1 MSQLV
6 IVAVERNGR
15 CHGVRSLTSHWRVGA
30 SIMCLFGIM
39 CTGCAGFRSTPEW
52 YVAIGERPY
61 MAILP
66 FGIDTDITTLSA
78 VKSVD
83 GTLSGEEETRQV
95 AAVLKEM
102 LADARWLFL
111 SRLATSQ
118 KFLFVPLKQTD
129 AVATEL
135 QLKPGALPTQE
146 QLLEFRKR
154 LGADV
159 VVAGNI
165 LDYGRVRWQWFVAG
179 AFAELSAE
187 TLVIGL
193 ATAWNPIGLLA
204 NVGVDV
210 LINSAIFFGGGY
222 LFGIAFRPVVVDARA
237 FETTQGYPVWQ
248 SIEGAFYAWS
258 ALKQLP
264 ESERDKK
271 ESQLRI
277 NLGSAIEGLAD
288 SMKVERFSVLQL
300 ETAPG
305 EAQP

>member
-1 MSQLV
+1 MRV
-6 IVAVERNGR
+6 CI
-15 CHGVRSLTSHWRVGA
+15 LTSRWRLLA
-30 SIMCLFGIM
+30 IAICLLGVM
-39 CTGCAGFRSTPEW
+39 CTGCAWFRSTPEW
-52 YVAIGERPY
+52 EVAIVERPY

-66 FGIDTDITTLSA
+66 FGIDTDITKLST

-83 GTLSGEEETRQV
+83 GTLSAEEESRQV
-95 AAVLKEM
+95 AAMLQDM

-118 KFLFVPLKQTD
+118 KFRFVPLEQTD

-146 QLLEFRKR
+146 QLVEFRRR
-154 LGADV
+154 LGADF
-159 VVAGNI
+159 VVAGNV
-165 LDYGRVRWQWFVAG
+165 LDYGRVRWQWFAAG

-187 TLVIGL
+187 TLAIGL

-204 NVGVDV
+204 NAGVDV
-210 LINSAIFFGGGY
+210 LVNSVIFFGGGY
-222 LFGIAFRPVVVDARA
+222 LFGIAFRPVVVEARA

-248 SIEGAFYAWS
+248 SMEGAFYAWS

-277 NLGSAIEGLAD
+277 NLGRAIEGLAD
-288 SMKVERFSVLQL
+288 SLNAERFTVLQM
-300 ETAPG
+300 ETAPR

>member
-1 MSQLV
+1 
-6 IVAVERNGR
+6 
-15 CHGVRSLTSHWRVGA
+15 
-30 SIMCLFGIM
+30 MCLFGVM
-39 CTGCAGFRSTPEW
+39 CTGCAWFRSTAEW
-52 YVAIGERPY
+52 EVAIVERPY
-61 MAILP
+61 LALLP
-66 FGIDTDITTLSA
+66 FGIDTDITKLSA

-83 GTLSGEEETRQV
+83 GTLSAEEESRQV
-95 AAVLKEM
+95 AAVLQDM

-111 SRLATSQ
+111 SRLATGQ
-118 KFLFVPLKQTD
+118 KFRFVPLKQTD

-146 QLLEFRKR
+146 QLVEFRRR
-154 LGADV
+154 LGADF
-159 VVAGNI
+159 VVAGNV
-165 LDYGRVRWQWFVAG
+165 LDYGRVRWQWFAAG

-204 NVGVDV
+204 NAGVDV
-210 LINSAIFFGGGY
+210 LVNSVIFFGGGY
-222 LFGIAFRPVVVDARA
+222 LFGIAFRPVVVEARA

-248 SIEGAFYAWS
+248 SMEGAFYAWS

-277 NLGSAIEGLAD
+277 NLGRAIEGLAD
-288 SMKVERFSVLQL
+288 SLKAERFTVLQM

>member
-1 MSQLV
+1 
-6 IVAVERNGR
+6 
-15 CHGVRSLTSHWRVGA
+15 
-30 SIMCLFGIM
+30 MCLFGVM
-39 CTGCAGFRSTPEW
+39 CTGCAWFRSTPEW
-52 YVAIGERPY
+52 DVTIAERPY
-61 MAILP
+61 VALLP
-66 FGIDTDITTLSA
+66 FGIDTDITKLSA

-83 GTLSGEEETRQV
+83 GTLSDEEESRQV
-95 AAVLKEM
+95 AAVLQEI

-118 KFLFVPLKQTD
+118 KFRFVPL
-129 AVATEL
+129 E
-135 QLKPGALPTQE
+135 PGALPTQE
-146 QLLEFRKR
+146 QLVEFRRR

-204 NVGVDV
+204 NTGVAV

-237 FETTQGYPVWQ
+237 FETIQGYPVWQ
-248 SIEGAFYAWS
+248 SMEGAFYAWS

-264 ESERDKK
+264 ESQRDKK

-277 NLGSAIEGLAD
+277 NLGRAIEGLAD
-288 SMKVERFSVLQL
+288 SLKAEKFTVLQL
-300 ETAPG
+300 ETTPG

>member
-1 MSQLV
+1 
-6 IVAVERNGR
+6 
-15 CHGVRSLTSHWRVGA
+15 
-30 SIMCLFGIM
+30 MCLFGVM
-39 CTGCAGFRSTPEW
+39 CTGCAWFRSTPEW
-52 YVAIGERPY
+52 DVTIAERPY
-61 MAILP
+61 VALLP
-66 FGIDTDITTLSA
+66 FGIDTDITKLSA

-83 GTLSGEEETRQV
+83 GTLSDEEESRQV
-95 AAVLKEM
+95 AAVLQEI

-118 KFLFVPLKQTD
+118 KFRFVPLEQTD
-129 AVATEL
+129 ALATEL

-146 QLLEFRKR
+146 QLVEFRRR

-204 NVGVDV
+204 NTGVAV

-237 FETTQGYPVWQ
+237 FETIQGYPVWQ
-248 SIEGAFYAWS
+248 SMEGAFYAWS

-264 ESERDKK
+264 ESQRDKK

-277 NLGSAIEGLAD
+277 NLGRAIEGLAD
-288 SMKVERFSVLQL
+288 SLKAEKFTVLQL
-300 ETAPG
+300 ETTPG

>member
-1 MSQLV
+1 
-6 IVAVERNGR
+6 
-15 CHGVRSLTSHWRVGA
+15 
-30 SIMCLFGIM
+30 MCLFGVM
-39 CTGCAGFRSTPEW
+39 CTGCAWFRSTPEW
-52 YVAIGERPY
+52 DVAIAERPY
-61 MAILP
+61 VALLP
-66 FGIDTDITTLSA
+66 FGFDTDITKLSA

-83 GTLSGEEETRQV
+83 GTLSDEEESRQV
-95 AAVLKEM
+95 AAVLQDI
-102 LADARWLFL
+102 LADARWLLL

-118 KFLFVPLKQTD
+118 KFLFVPLEQTD
-129 AVATEL
+129 ALATEL
-135 QLKPGALPTQE
+135 QLKPGALPTEE
-146 QLLEFRKR
+146 QLVEFRRR

-187 TLVIGL
+187 TIVIGL
-193 ATAWNPIGLLA
+193 TTAWNPIGLLA
-204 NVGVDV
+204 NAGVAV

-222 LFGIAFRPVVVDARA
+222 LFGIAFRPVVVEARA

-248 SIEGAFYAWS
+248 SMEGAFYAWS

-271 ESQLRI
+271 ESQLHI
-277 NLGSAIEGLAD
+277 NLGRAIEGLAD
-288 SMKVERFSVLQL
+288 SLKAERFTVLQP